1 MPELIKMF
9 KDYDMTPKFMK
20 KNEIQDLVRIIN
32 LKLGSN
38 ILT

>member
-9 KDYDMTPKFMK
+9 KDHDMTPKFMK